1 MWKLSYLH
9 YLLNPTQR
17 CSLIVNVG
25 NKTTE
30 STVPVT
36 DTITTNNKSQIFS
49 CHIRVVADI
58 EKHPGHS
65 LLFKNC
71 GCYSICSSE
80 TGGPRQLDPGEPRTG
95 GCFLWNLVKSNRE
108 GLPPPLHTAE
118 LTGTTGGSQDHQG
131 EET

>member
-1 MWKLSYLH
+1 MWNLSYLH
-9 YLLNPTQR
+9 YLLKPLQQ

-65 LLFKNC
+65 LLFKTVVAILSAVQRQEDQGNLTPENQ
-71 GCYSICSSE
+71 GQEVASS
-80 TGGPRQLDPGEPRTG
+80 
-95 GCFLWNLVKSNRE
+95 
-108 GLPPPLHTAE
+108 
-118 LTGTTGGSQDHQG
+118 GT
-131 EET
+131 